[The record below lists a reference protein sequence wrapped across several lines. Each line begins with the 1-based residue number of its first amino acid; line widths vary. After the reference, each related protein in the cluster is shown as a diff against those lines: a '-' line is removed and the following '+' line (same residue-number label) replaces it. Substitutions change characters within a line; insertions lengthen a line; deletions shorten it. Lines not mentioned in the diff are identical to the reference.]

1 MRYFLL
7 AAHATRRTP
16 RPHRGLFKRLCLLNA
31 QVLALCAC
39 LEMQGIKRCF
49 GERDHISWS
58 QEFRSPNR
66 VINAA
71 RLFDSCSYTT
81 ALPVAKSSQS
91 QSCILQNTLPN
102 VCFFLLFF
110 FSAKA
115 ASLPHENNAKPQLLL
130 HKHKQKTNM
139 LALHI
144 KISYLCLLITYTH
157 ILYTSNC
164 INMQPVK
171 ELQDAQHLQTHS

>member
-16 RPHRGLFKRLCLLNA
+16 RPHRGLFKRLCLLNV

-102 VCFFLLFF
+102 FCFFFCCF
-110 FSAKA
+110 FSLQKQLHFLMLNRNFCCTNTSRKQTCLHCISKYHIY
-115 ASLPHENNAKPQLLL
+115 AS
-130 HKHKQKTNM
+130 
-139 LALHI
+139 
-144 KISYLCLLITYTH
+144 
-157 ILYTSNC
+157 
-164 INMQPVK
+164 
-171 ELQDAQHLQTHS
+171 